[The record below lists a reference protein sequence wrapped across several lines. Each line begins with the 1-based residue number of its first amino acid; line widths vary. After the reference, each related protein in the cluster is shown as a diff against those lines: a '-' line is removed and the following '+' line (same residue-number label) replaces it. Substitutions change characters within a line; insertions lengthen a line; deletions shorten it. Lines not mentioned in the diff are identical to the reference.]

1 MTSAGLAAH
10 TVRLDA
16 LVIDARTQGRRAV
29 LAARGELVHGGTDT
43 LGDALA
49 ALPPGIT
56 AVELDLAGV
65 SFLDT
70 TGLACLDLLAEYS
83 RRRGVRVTACGWR
96 GQPRRVLELIGLDTT
111 DPLRT
116 GEAAAGGPAGPPVRT
131 TSAVARERAE
141 QLDVLR
147 LEITQLRHALD
158 SRPVID
164 QARGVLMAAHGC
176 TPDQAWEILRDAS
189 QHSNTKVH
197 RIATAIIASAAPDG
211 PPPPEPARSALRT
224 AAARHLP

>member
-10 TVRLDA
+10 TMRLNA
-16 LVIDARTQGRRAV
+16 LVIDARRKGRRA
-29 LAARGELVHGGTDT
+29 LLTARGELVHGGTDT

-56 AVELDLAGV
+56 TIELDLAGV

-70 TGLACLDLLAEYS
+70 TGLTCLDLLSEYVG
-83 RRRGVRVTACGWR
+83 RHDVRVTTHGWR
-96 GQPRRVLELIGLDTT
+96 GQPRRVLELVGLDAT

-116 GEAAAGGPAGPPVRT
+116 GGAGSADLPVRT
-131 TSAVARERAE
+131 ASAVARERTE
-141 QLDVLR
+141 QLDMLR
-147 LEITQLRHALD
+147 LEIAQLRQALD

-176 TPDQAWEILRDAS
+176 TPDQAWEILREAS
-189 QHSNTKVH
+189 QHSNTKLH
-197 RIATAIIASAAPDG
+197 RIAAAVTASATPDG
-211 PPPPEPARSALRT
+211 PPPPEPLRRALRT
-224 AAARHLP
+224 AAAHHAP

>member
-10 TVRLDA
+10 TMRLNA
-16 LVIDARTQGRRAV
+16 LVIDARRKGRCA
-29 LAARGELVHGGTDT
+29 LLTARGELVHGGTDT

-56 AVELDLAGV
+56 TIELDLAGV

-70 TGLACLDLLAEYS
+70 TGLTCLDLLSDYVGQH
-83 RRRGVRVTACGWR
+83 GVRVTTHGWR
-96 GQPRRVLELIGLDTT
+96 GQPRRVLELVGLDTT

-116 GEAAAGGPAGPPVRT
+116 RGSGAAGLPART
-131 TSAVARERAE
+131 ASAVARERAE
-141 QLDVLR
+141 QLDLLR
-147 LEITQLRHALD
+147 LEIAQLRQALD

-176 TPDQAWEILRDAS
+176 TPDQAWEILREAS
-189 QHSNTKVH
+189 QHSNTKLH
-197 RIATAIIASAAPDG
+197 RIAAAVTASATLDG
-211 PPPPEPARSALRT
+211 PPPPEPLRRALRT
-224 AAARHLP
+224 AAAHHAP